1 MNKFINLFLLQ
12 LIVGYTVL
20 FANENIFT
28 NAKVAIPLIEKNDI
42 QFLAVQ
48 ENEKIIKGS
57 KVVNIK
63 LLSSTTVLGNMPCTP
78 FYACSN
84 QVEKYFSSLGIVQDE
99 SLILYDNSY
108 GVYASTLY
116 TILESMGHKNI
127 TILDGGINAVEQ
139 LDPNQKL
146 YDKYQNELKA
156 SQVLMKEDNSTLST
170 EKSESI
176 NSNLLKKMEMVK
188 PHLLIEK
195 NLNFSLPVKSDY
207 SIKEKNSDYL
217 LSTKDLRNIVKK
229 VQSMERNITVVDAC
243 PMIDIVGNKYGSYLS
258 GVTSFSWKALINIK
272 ENKLKSKE
280 LLETIFTKMAL
291 KKDEYNYIYC
301 MSESSKALFMMLV
314 MRELGYT
321 KVKAYTGDWS
331 VWTGEGNE

>member
-1 MNKFINLFLLQ
+1 MNKFINLLLLY
-12 LIVGYTVL
+12 LIVSYTVL
-20 FANENIFT
+20 FANDNIFI

-48 ENEKIIKGS
+48 ESKQIIKGS
-57 KVVNIK
+57 KIVNIK
-63 LLSSTTVLGNMPCTP
+63 LLSSTTVLGKMPCTP
-78 FYACSN
+78 FYACTP
-84 QVEKYFSSLGIVQDE
+84 QVEKYFSSLGMMQDS

-127 TILDGGINAVEQ
+127 TILDGGIKAVEQ

-156 SQVLMKEDNSTLST
+156 SKVLTQDNNSTLST
-170 EKSESI
+170 DKSDSI
-176 NSNLLKKMEMVK
+176 ESNLLKKMEMIK

-195 NLNFSLPVKSDY
+195 KLNFTTPVKSDY
-207 SIKEKNSDYL
+207 VIQEQNSDYL

-229 VQSMERNITVVDAC
+229 VQSMEANITIVDAC
-243 PMIDIVGNKYGSYLS
+243 PMIDIVGNRYGSYLS
-258 GVTSFSWKALINIK
+258 GVTSFSWKRLINIK
-272 ENKLKSKE
+272 ENRLKSKE

-314 MRELGYT
+314 MRELGYI

-331 VWTGEGNE
+331 VWTGEANE